1 MEDFT
6 IFRIAYLV
14 DNNVLSDKAKE
25 LIKKNVSPE
34 MLDADGPSA
43 QYCIEAIH
51 DFFEDNL
58 TVFSE
63 QDVDFLQKVFS
74 ENINYLEF

>member
-1 MEDFT
+1 MENFT
-6 IFRIAYLV
+6 IFKVAYLL
-14 DNNVLSDKAKE
+14 DNNVLSNETKE
-25 LIKKNVSPE
+25 LIKKNVNPE
-34 MLDADGPSA
+34 MVDEDGLSA

-63 QDVDFLQKVFS
+63 QDIDFLQKVFN
-74 ENINYLEF
+74 EGIAYLEF